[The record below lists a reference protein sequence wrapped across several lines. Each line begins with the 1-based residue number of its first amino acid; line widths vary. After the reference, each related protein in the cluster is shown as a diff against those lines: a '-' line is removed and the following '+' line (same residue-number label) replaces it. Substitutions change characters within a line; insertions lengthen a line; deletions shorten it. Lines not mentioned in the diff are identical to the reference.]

1 MRLRFSRS
9 ERVSAD
15 TSIKVVQRLITPL
28 LAFIVLLLSIALVA
42 AQSDRGLPAQEGG
55 DATVLAAGGC
65 WHRVTAGETL
75 RSISRDYFGSSRYW
89 RLIQQSNGAEVRP
102 AAGVAL
108 WIPATFSSALPDDVS
123 LAVQP
128 APAD

>member
-1 MRLRFSRS
+1 MKGLLSGRY
-9 ERVSAD
+9 
-15 TSIKVVQRLITPL
+15 IKVVQRFLTPL
-28 LAFIVLLLSIALVA
+28 LAIIVLLLSIALVA
-42 AQSDRGLPAQEGG
+42 AQSDRGLPAQERGA
-55 DATVLAAGGC
+55 ATGVTTGGC

-108 WIPATFSSALPDDVS
+108 WIPATFSSALADDVS
-123 LAVQP
+123 IAAQP
-128 APAD
+128 SQPSQPPE